1 MKKYDLIVIGG
12 GSGGLTVAAGAAS
25 LGGKVA
31 LIEKEEQPG
40 GDCLHYG
47 CVPSKALIEIAN
59 RIKSARS
66 LEMFGVQI
74 SADNI
79 RMESVM
85 KKVKEAID
93 HIQVHDS
100 VDRFRQ
106 LGVDVYIGTGAFHS
120 KNEVIINDSEIIY
133 GKRIVISTGS
143 KPFIPQVPGLKEN
156 GFITNE
162 TIFSLS
168 KLPKRLLV
176 IGGGTVGIEMAQAM
190 ARLGSE
196 VTVVERSEAVLAK
209 EDGEVKRLMQEV
221 LSKELDIL
229 YSATVKTIE
238 AGRNEKVVHITLEA
252 KTPNDEQSISVR
264 VDEILVATGR
274 TPNSDKLQLNKA
286 DIQTDDRGN
295 ITVNERLQTNIP
307 HIYAIGDVNGT
318 LPFTH
323 VAGMEGKQV
332 VQNALLG
339 LRRKI
344 DYSNVPWVTYT
355 SPEVFHLGLTE
366 EEAKEQKVDHDVY
379 KSDLSEVDRFVT
391 DDQTTGFVKIITD
404 KKGNIIGAH
413 AIGNNAGD
421 WMQEAVFSKQFK
433 KKLGSISNVI
443 HPYPSHS
450 SAVQRTADA
459 YWRKKL
465 FEGFLPKLMEKYIRW
480 FR

>member
-12 GSGGLTVAAGAAS
+12 GAGGLTVAAGAAS

-31 LIEKEEQPG
+31 LIEKEVQPG
-40 GDCLHYG
+40 GDCLHFG

-66 LEMFGVQI
+66 LEEFGVHV
-74 SADNI
+74 SENI
-79 RMESVM
+79 RMEAVM

-93 HIQVHDS
+93 HIQVHDDA
-100 VDRFRQ
+100 DRFRK
-106 LGVDVYIGTGAFHS
+106 LGVDVYIGMGAFQS
-120 KNEVIINDSEIIY
+120 KNEVIINSGEIIV

-143 KPFIPQVPGLKEN
+143 RPFVPSIPGLKEN

-162 TIFSLS
+162 TIFSIS

-176 IGGGTVGIEMAQAM
+176 LGGGPIGIEMAQAM
-190 ARLGSE
+190 ARLGSD
-196 VTVVERSEAVLAK
+196 VTVVERSDGVLGK
-209 EDGEVKRLMQEV
+209 EDEDVQQLMNDV
-221 LSKELDIL
+221 LSKEMKLL
-229 YSATVKTIE
+229 YNAKVKSIE
-238 AGRNEKVVHITLEA
+238 SGPNGKVVHLTVE
-252 KTPNDEQSISVR
+252 TTEQEISIE

-274 TPNSDKLQLNKA
+274 TPNTDKLQLNKA
-286 DIQTDDRGN
+286 NVQTDDRGH
-295 ITVNERLQTNIP
+295 IKVNARLQTNIP
-307 HIYAIGDVNGT
+307 HIYAVGDINGT

-323 VAGMEGKQV
+323 VAGMEGKLV
-332 VQNALLG
+332 VQNALIG

-355 SPEVFHLGLTE
+355 SPEIFHLGLTE
-366 EEAKEQKVDHDVY
+366 AEAKEQGLDYDAYKV
-379 KSDLSEVDRFVT
+379 DLSEVDRFVT
-391 DDQTTGFVKIITD
+391 DHQTTGFVKIITD
-404 KKGNIIGAH
+404 KKGHIMGAH
-413 AIGNNAGD
+413 AIGKHAGD

-443 HPYPSHS
+443 HPYPNHNA
-450 SAVQRTADA
+450 AVQRTADA

-465 FEGFLPKLMEKYIRW
+465 FEGFLPKVMERYIRW

>member
-1 MKKYDLIVIGG
+1 MRKYDLIVIGG
-12 GSGGLTVAAGAAS
+12 GAGGLTVAAGAAS

-40 GDCLHYG
+40 GDCLHFG

-66 LEMFGVQI
+66 LEEFGVHV
-74 SADNI
+74 SENI
-79 RMESVM
+79 KIETVM

-93 HIQVHDS
+93 HIQVHDDA
-100 VDRFRQ
+100 DRFRK
-106 LGVDVYIGTGAFHS
+106 LGVDVYIGMGAFHS
-120 KNEVIINDSEIIY
+120 KNEVIVNNNEIIF

-143 KPFIPQVPGLKEN
+143 RPFVPPIPGLKEN
-156 GFITNE
+156 GYITNE

-168 KLPKRLLV
+168 TLPRRLLV
-176 IGGGTVGIEMAQAM
+176 LGGGPIGIEMAQAM
-190 ARLGSE
+190 ARLGSN
-196 VTVVERSEAVLAK
+196 VTVVEKSDGILVK
-209 EDGEVKRLMQEV
+209 EDKEVQHLMKDV
-221 LSKELDIL
+221 LSKEMDLL
-229 YSATVKTIE
+229 FKATVRSIE
-238 AGRNEKVVHITLEA
+238 AGQNGKVVHLTMEPGE
-252 KTPNDEQSISVR
+252 KETSIE

-286 DIQTDDRGN
+286 NVQTDNRGH
-295 ITVNERLQTNIP
+295 IKVNERLQTNIP

-366 EEAKEQKVDHDVY
+366 EEAKEKNLNYDAYKV
-379 KSDLSEVDRFVT
+379 DLSEVDRFVT
-391 DDQTTGFVKIITD
+391 DHQTTGFVKIITD
-404 KKGNIIGAH
+404 KKGQIIGAH
-413 AIGNNAGD
+413 AVGKHAGD
-421 WMQEAVFSKQFK
+421 WMQEVVFSKQFNK
-433 KKLGSISNVI
+433 KIGSISNVI
-443 HPYPSHS
+443 HPYPNHS
-450 SAVQRTADA
+450 AAVQRTADA
-459 YWRKKL
+459 FWRKKL
-465 FEGFLPKLMEKYIRW
+465 FEGFLPKVMEKYIRW

>member
-12 GSGGLTVAAGAAS
+12 GAGGLTVAAGAAS

-40 GDCLHYG
+40 GDCLHFG

-59 RIKSARS
+59 RVKSARS
-66 LEMFGVQI
+66 LEEFGVHV
-74 SADNI
+74 SENI
-79 RMESVM
+79 QMEAVM
-85 KKVKEAID
+85 NKVKEAIE
-93 HIQVHDS
+93 HIQVHD
-100 VDRFRQ
+100 DANRFRK
-106 LGVDVYIGTGAFHS
+106 LGVDVYIGMGAFNS
-120 KNEVIINDSEIIY
+120 KNEVVINNGEIIY

-143 KPFIPQVPGLKEN
+143 RPFVPSIPGLKEN

-176 IGGGTVGIEMAQAM
+176 LGGGPIGIEMAQAM

-196 VTVVERSEAVLAK
+196 VTVVEKSDCVLVK
-209 EDGEVKRLMQEV
+209 EDEEVQQLMKDV
-221 LSKELDIL
+221 LSKEMKLL
-229 YSATVKTIE
+229 YNANVNSIE
-238 AGRNEKVVHITLEA
+238 SGPNGKVVHLTVE
-252 KTPNDEQSISVR
+252 PVEQEISME

-274 TPNSDKLQLNKA
+274 TPNSDKLQLDKA
-286 DIQTDDRGN
+286 NVQTDERGH
-295 ITVNERLQTNIP
+295 IKVNARLQTNIP
-307 HIYAIGDVNGT
+307 HIYAVGDVNGT

-323 VAGMEGKQV
+323 VAGMEGKLV
-332 VQNALLG
+332 VQNALIG

-366 EEAKEQKVDHDVY
+366 GEAKEQGLDYDAYKV
-379 KSDLSEVDRFVT
+379 DLSEVDRFVT
-391 DDQTTGFVKIITD
+391 DHQTTGFVKIITD
-404 KKGNIIGAH
+404 KKGHIIGAH
-413 AIGNNAGD
+413 AIGNHAGD

-443 HPYPSHS
+443 HPYPNHS
-450 SAVQRTADA
+450 AAVQRTADA

-465 FEGFLPKLMEKYIRW
+465 FEGFLPKLMEKYIKWIR
-480 FR
+480 

>member
-12 GSGGLTVAAGAAS
+12 GAGGLTVAAGAAS

-40 GDCLHYG
+40 GDCLHFG

-59 RIKSARS
+59 RIKSART
-66 LEMFGVQI
+66 LEEFGVHV
-74 SADNI
+74 SGNI
-79 RMESVM
+79 QMEAVM

-93 HIQVHDS
+93 HIQVHDDA
-100 VDRFRQ
+100 DRFRK
-106 LGVDVYIGTGAFHS
+106 LGVDVYIGVGAFHS
-120 KNEVIINDSEIIY
+120 KNEVIVNNSNIIY

-143 KPFIPQVPGLKEN
+143 RPFVPPIPGLKEN

-168 KLPKRLLV
+168 KLPRRLLV
-176 IGGGTVGIEMAQAM
+176 LGGGPIGMEMAQAM
-190 ARLGSE
+190 ARLGSD
-196 VTVVERSEAVLAK
+196 VTVVERSDGILVK
-209 EDGEVKRLMQEV
+209 EDKEVQHLMKDV
-221 LSKELDIL
+221 LSKEMKLI
-229 YSATVKTIE
+229 YNTTVKSIE
-238 AGRNEKVVHITLEA
+238 AGQNGKVVHLSMEPDKQEFSLE
-252 KTPNDEQSISVR
+252 

-286 DIQTDDRGN
+286 NVQTDDRGN
-295 ITVNERLQTNIP
+295 INVNERLQTNIP

-332 VQNALLG
+332 VQNALIG

-366 EEAKEQKVDHDVY
+366 EEAKEKKLDYDAYKV
-379 KSDLSEVDRFVT
+379 DLSEVDRFVT
-391 DDQTTGFVKIITD
+391 DHQTTGFVKIITD
-404 KKGNIIGAH
+404 KKGKIIGAH
-413 AIGNNAGD
+413 AVGNHAGD
-421 WMQEAVFSKQFK
+421 WMQEVVFSKQFK
-433 KKLGSISNVI
+433 KKIGSISNVI
-443 HPYPSHS
+443 HPYPNHS
-450 SAVQRTADA
+450 AAVQRTADA
-459 YWRKKL
+459 FWRKKL
-465 FEGFLPKLMEKYIRW
+465 FGGFLPKVMEKYIRW